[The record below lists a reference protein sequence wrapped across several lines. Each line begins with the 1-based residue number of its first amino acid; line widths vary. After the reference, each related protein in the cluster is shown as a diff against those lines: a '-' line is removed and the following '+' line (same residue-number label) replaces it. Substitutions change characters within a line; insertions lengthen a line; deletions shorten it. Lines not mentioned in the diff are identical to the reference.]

1 MRRQIRR
8 NFDICLTGLGVGII
22 IVAVILGGS
31 LDIRVQLPIALLGVL
46 IMEAGVWRIST
57 KLFPNER
64 RYNGLRAEGDNMI
77 ELIRELNSAAIGR
90 ETGQEDARR
99 FQETLQAM
107 HDSVVKMAELAA
119 EEGGKS

>member
-8 NFDICLTGLGVGII
+8 NFDYCLTGLGVGII

-31 LDIRVQLPIALLGVL
+31 LDIRAQLPIALIGVL

-77 ELIRELNSAAIGR
+77 ELIRELNSAAIAR
-90 ETGQEDARR
+90 ETGQEDAKR

-119 EEGGKS
+119 RDDGKS